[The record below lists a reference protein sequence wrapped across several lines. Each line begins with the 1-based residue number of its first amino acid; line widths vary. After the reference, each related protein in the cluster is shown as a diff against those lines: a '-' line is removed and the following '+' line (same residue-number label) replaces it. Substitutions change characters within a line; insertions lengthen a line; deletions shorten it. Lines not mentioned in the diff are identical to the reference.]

1 MASSSTCPATPVDDH
16 AELSFLPEWLARGYA
31 GVVGSHTQVM
41 VESRFYVDG
50 AWTPY
55 RPHTD
60 RVVLASRMQVRL
72 SLGRRTLDYR
82 VRVRLLSFAAYL

>member
-1 MASSSTCPATPVDDH
+1 MLVGDLPAT
-16 AELSFLPEWLARGYA
+16 LLARGYA
-31 GVVGSHTQVM
+31 GVVGSHTQAM

-72 SLGRRTLDYR
+72 SLGRRTIDYR